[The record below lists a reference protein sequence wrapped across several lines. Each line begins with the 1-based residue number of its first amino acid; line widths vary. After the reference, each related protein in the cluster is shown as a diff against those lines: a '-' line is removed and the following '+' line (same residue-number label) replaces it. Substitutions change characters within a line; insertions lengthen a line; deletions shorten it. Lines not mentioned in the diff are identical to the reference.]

1 MTPLES
7 QLLESPITGS
17 AANGGDA
24 RPLPALCVDLDG
36 TLVKS
41 NTLVDSLLVLA
52 RKRPQD
58 ILRLPGWLAKGRV
71 VFKQHVSA
79 AVQLDVEH
87 LPYNQRLL
95 EYLRKQHGAGRP
107 LYLATA
113 ADSVLADHVAGYLG
127 IFDEVLA
134 SDGVTNLAG
143 ENKLEAFRRRFPD
156 GFCYIGNAL
165 PDATLLA
172 ASETPMVA
180 NPHLSLRRRMRRSGT
195 VSTASFIDRAPLF
208 KSWLRAVRLHQWAKN
223 TLIFVPLLLAH
234 QWNAATITGAVVAF
248 FSFGMCA
255 SATYIIN
262 DLLDLETDRRHP
274 RKRRRPFAAG
284 DLSAISGVFAV
295 LLLLAMATALAVALP
310 AIVSAAAG
318 YDALEKPYSFL
329 GWLGLYTVT
338 TLIYSLYLKRR
349 LLLDVFVLSGLYTIR
364 ILAGWGATGVEV
376 SAWLAGF
383 SVFFFLSLAYV
394 KRFSELKSLG
404 ERGDASTSGRGY
416 GIGDLEMLR
425 ALGVGSAYAAVVVM
439 TLYINNGSN
448 ASALYH
454 HPVRL
459 WMVVPVLLLW
469 LSHVWM
475 LASRGQMHDD
485 PVIYAV
491 TDKRS
496 LFLGVLMAAVVWFAL

>member
-1 MTPLES
+1 V
-7 QLLESPITGS
+7 ESPIIGGS
-17 AANGGDA
+17 PGGGDA
-24 RPLPALCVDLDG
+24 RSLPALCVDLDG

-41 NTLVDSLLVLA
+41 NTLLDSLLVLA
-52 RKRPQD
+52 RKRPMD

-71 VFKQHVSA
+71 VFKQRVSA

-87 LPYNQRLL
+87 LPYNQLLL

-143 ENKLEAFRRRFPD
+143 ENKLAAFRGRFPE
-156 GFCYIGNAL
+156 GFCYIGNAR
-165 PDATLLA
+165 PDASLLA

-180 NPHLSLRRRMRRSGT
+180 NPHLSLRHSMRRSGT
-195 VSTASFIDRAPLF
+195 VPAVSFIDRAPLY

-234 QWNAATITGAVVAF
+234 QWNAGTLTGAAVAF

-284 DLSAISGVFAV
+284 DLSAISGVIAV
-295 LLLLAMATALAVALP
+295 LVLMAAAAALAVALP
-310 AIVSAAAG
+310 AIVGAVAG

-448 ASALYH
+448 ASSLYH

-491 TDKRS
+491 TDRRS